1 MFGGNGHLCGFTIS
15 HPKYHEGPGG
25 LDLPPPG
32 FNGCPIKILS
42 TFLGIS
48 IFIFT
53 RFIPLGVYGLNL
65 ILAMVWAGAVVNG
78 T

>member
-25 LDLPPPG
+25 LDLPPLG

-42 TFLGIS
+42 TF
-48 IFIFT
+48 
-53 RFIPLGVYGLNL
+53 
-65 ILAMVWAGAVVNG
+65 
-78 T
+78 